1 MKQLLF
7 EEDGAFRVG
16 TILAEAGAAFQV
28 EAAHGKRSK
37 VKANAVL
44 LRFDGQSLAAFM
56 PEAQSRA
63 DAIDPQFLWEVC
75 GGDEFGFV
83 ELAADYY
90 GREPAPLEA
99 AAVALA
105 LHASPMYF
113 YRRGKGRYQAAPQEN
128 LRAALAGLERK
139 RRQQEQVDAWAA
151 SLGAGTPPP
160 EIAAKIDTLL
170 FKPDKMT
177 LEWRALDQA
186 ATQAG
191 LAPQK
196 LLAKIGAL
204 AGPEEYFLRRFAFEL
219 FPKGLGFPAVPPV
232 VAPEGLP
239 AAAVPAFSIDDHE
252 TTEIDDAFSVERL
265 ADGKVRVG
273 VHIAAPSLFF
283 GRGHVLEELAR
294 ERLSTV
300 YFPGGKITML
310 PEAAVAQATLAEG
323 REVPAASLYLDV
335 DPDTLEVT
343 ASDSRLERVM
353 IATNLRIAEL
363 ETRLHEESLAAG
375 VVDGAHGADLLFL
388 WRLAKKLRAARG
400 AGGTDVEERADKAK
414 VEERADKAKVEERA
428 GKPKL
433 EKLDYTFRVAEG
445 RVTIEPRSRGT
456 PIDVLV
462 SELMIHLNSTWG
474 RLLADAGIPAIY
486 RNQRGIKTRMEVE
499 PGSHDWLGVTH
510 YAWSSSPLRRYT
522 DLANQR
528 QLVALLRGEPAP
540 YASAD
545 LATAA
550 REFETAYE
558 AYAEHQRHLE
568 RYWCL
573 RWIAQE
579 GLEGADA
586 TIIRDELVRLE
597 GIPLVCRSIGLP
609 PSAPGDRVHVAFGE
623 PDPWEVNLPCRYAG
637 KPAAP

>member
-16 TILAEAGAAFQV
+16 TILSEVGAAFQV

-44 LRFDGQSLAAFM
+44 LRFDGQALSSFI

-63 DAIDPQFLWEVC
+63 AGIDPRFLWEVC
-75 GGDEFGFV
+75 GAGEFGFAD
-83 ELAADYY
+83 LAKDYY
-90 GREPAPLEA
+90 GHAPAPLEA
-99 AAVALA
+99 TAVALA

-113 YRRGKGRYQAAPQEN
+113 YRRGKGRYQAAPEEN
-128 LRAALAGLERK
+128 LKAALAGLERK

-151 SLGAGTPPP
+151 SLAAGTVPA
-160 EIAAKIDTLL
+160 EISAKLDVLL
-170 FKPDKMT
+170 FKPDKMS

-186 ATQAG
+186 STHAG
-191 LAPQK
+191 LAPRK
-196 LLAKIGAL
+196 LLAGIGAL
-204 AGPEEYFLRRFAFEL
+204 AGPEDYFLRRFALEL
-219 FPKGLGFPAVPPV
+219 FPDGLAFPEVPPV
-232 VAPEGLP
+232 RAPQGLP
-239 AAAVPAFSIDDHE
+239 VARVPAFSIDDHE

-265 ADGKVRVG
+265 PDGKLRVG
-273 VHIAAPSLFF
+273 VHIAAPALFF
-283 GRGHVLEELAR
+283 GRDHPLEAIAR

-310 PEAAVAQATLAEG
+310 PEAAIAEATLGEG
-323 REVPAASLYLDV
+323 REVPTVSLYLDL
-335 DPDTLEVT
+335 DPDTLAIAGVE
-343 ASDSRLERVM
+343 SRLERIA

-375 VVDGAHGADLLFL
+375 KVEGSHGEDLLLL

-400 AGGTDVEERADKAK
+400 AGEEKS
-414 VEERADKAKVEERA
+414 
-428 GKPKL
+428 
-433 EKLDYTFRVAEG
+433 EKLDYTFRVEGG
-445 RVTIEPRSRGT
+445 RVAIEPRRRGT

-462 SELMIHLNSTWG
+462 SELMIHVNASWG
-474 RLLADAGIPAIY
+474 RMLAEAGVPAIY

-499 PGSHDWLGVTH
+499 PGAHEWLGVTH
-510 YAWSSSPLRRYT
+510 YAWSSSPLRRFS

-528 QLVALLRGEPAP
+528 QLAALLRGEPAP
-540 YASAD
+540 YSGQELAS
-545 LATAA
+545 AA
-550 REFETAYE
+550 REFEGAYE

-573 RWIAQE
+573 RWIVQE

-586 TIIRDELVRLE
+586 TVVRDELVRLD
-597 GIPLVCRSIGLP
+597 GIPLVCRTIGLP
-609 PSAPGDRVHVAFGE
+609 PSAPGERVRVAFGE

-637 KPAAP
+637 KPGPG